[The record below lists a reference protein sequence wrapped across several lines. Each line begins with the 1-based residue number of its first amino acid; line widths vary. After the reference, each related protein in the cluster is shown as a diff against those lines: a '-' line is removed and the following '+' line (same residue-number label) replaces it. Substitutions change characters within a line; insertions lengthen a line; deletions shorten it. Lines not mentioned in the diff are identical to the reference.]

1 VLLHVTIDIAV
12 MEDIY
17 TQKSLQEENE
27 KIDFLDL
34 LDVTIFLVALLLTG
48 AVMIGWGSAFLFLF
62 ACLAGI
68 IHTCSLA
75 Y

>member
-1 VLLHVTIDIAV
+1 
-12 MEDIY
+12 
-17 TQKSLQEENE
+17 
-27 KIDFLDL
+27 
-34 LDVTIFLVALLLTG
+34 
-48 AVMIGWGSAFLFLF
+48 VMIGWGSAFLFLF

>member
-27 KIDFLDL
+27 KNRLLGPLGCHDLDL
-34 LDVTIFLVALLLTG
+34 PLSDRTHG
-48 AVMIGWGSAFLFLF
+48 LFD
-62 ACLAGI
+62 
-68 IHTCSLA
+68 
-75 Y
+75 

>member
-1 VLLHVTIDIAV
+1 MKTR
-12 MEDIY
+12 
-17 TQKSLQEENE
+17 

>member
-1 VLLHVTIDIAV
+1 LILPSWKIFIRRNHCRKKT
-12 MEDIY
+12 
-17 TQKSLQEENE
+17 K

-34 LDVTIFLVALLLTG
+34 LDVTIFLVALMLTG